1 MSHHRHRGLAAA
13 VLLGLV
19 VSLAACGSDSKS
31 SSTTEAAPTTEAAVT
46 TEAAGTT
53 AASGSSTPGTAS
65 AELCAARDDL
75 QSSIT
80 DLKDVNLSSGTAGV
94 QAAITKIKDN
104 VATLKSTAGDDLQPQ
119 VTALQD
125 ALTDLETA
133 LKNVSSGGMAAVISA
148 GTKVATTGAAL
159 LTALQG
165 LKCS

>member
-1 MSHHRHRGLAAA
+1 MSHHRHRSLAAA

-31 SSTTEAAPTTEAAVT
+31 SSTTEAAA
-46 TEAAGTT
+46 TT
-53 AASGSSTPGTAS
+53 ATTTATTSGSSTPGTAS
-65 AELCAARDDL
+65 AEVCAARDDL
-75 QSSIT
+75 QSSIN

-104 VATLKSTAGDDLQPQ
+104 VATLKSAAGDDLQPQ

-133 LKNVSSGGMAAVISA
+133 LKNVSSGGMAAVITA

>member
-1 MSHHRHRGLAAA
+1 MSHHRHRGLASA
-13 VLLGLV
+13 VLLGLI

-31 SSTTEAAPTTEAAVT
+31 SSTTEAAATTAT
-46 TEAAGTT
+46 TT
-53 AASGSSTPGTAS
+53 AATGGSSTPGTAS
-65 AELCAARDDL
+65 AAVCAARDDL
-75 QSSIT
+75 QSSIA

-94 QAAITKIKDN
+94 QAAVTKIKDN
-104 VATLKSTAGDDLQPQ
+104 VATLKSAAGDELQPQ

-133 LKNVSSGGMAAVISA
+133 LKNVSSGGMAAVITA
-148 GTKVATTGAAL
+148 GTKVATTGATL